1 MAKFPLQSIPEVQKD
16 EEWHKQNIVAFIM
29 NDQQYG
35 PMVSERLKD
44 IENYKLMDGILDAKQ
59 FTYITDMY
67 GIAAPA
73 RFVNWPMMNSRIE
86 LLAGELISQ
95 GLQFTTTVVNRDA
108 ISRKNEKKI
117 GIAAETVL
125 RPVRR
130 EIENVL
136 GMKIPDEDLGEEV
149 PKDIEEYSNYKF
161 RDAVE
166 VMIHHGL
173 HHLIEKY
180 KLPHVFKK
188 GFYDIAICN
197 KEFYKIYI
205 KDGDPF
211 VKRVDP
217 RNMIWD
223 KDSDEEFINESGFA
237 GDRQWYTINEIID
250 RIKLTKKQVE
260 KVEELG
266 RMEKSYFDNLGLE
279 FEFYRFDDAG
289 TLSICV
295 TEMQWRSIRMM
306 KYKIS
311 KNPYDP
317 ENDYYK
323 MMTDDYEPK
332 KDENV
337 ESFGFT
343 DVRKGILIGHDIIVD
358 WGRKSNQIRHADN
371 YQKTSLDYYG
381 IVKNNFTGS
390 SLSVVDALKNVQ
402 IFKNINMFNIER
414 ITAQGGGKAV
424 VYDVSQKPKGIP
436 LEDVF
441 YHAKNSGLVLINS
454 KQEGNKFIGGTQF
467 NQFPSIDFS
476 LSNSLQQLMNLN
488 MMLEETADRMTG
500 ISAARA
506 GINKSGDLV
515 GVNERN
521 VMQST
526 LITAPLY
533 DAHYAVVEQ
542 VLNGLANLMP
552 FAWANNGKMVNI
564 LGDLGWETT
573 KIDDSIAHDF
583 YGIYVKNNA
592 KEIGDRNMM
601 LGLIN
606 NYSNSGTIDP
616 IAAIRSVRMTSTT
629 EMENVLMNSLKE
641 TQAQSLQLQEA
652 SNNEAK
658 RANDL
663 LERKMTQEM
672 EIAKL
677 NSDTELQIA
686 RMNSDSNIAK
696 GDALNMSNERVNG
709 SKNQMKREELDFQ
722 YRMKMFED
730 NMKKQEQKAKPK
742 QPTKKPQAK

>member
-1 MAKFPLQSIPEVQKD
+1 MVQFPLQSIPENQKD
-16 EEWHKQNIVAFIM
+16 EEWHKQNIISIIQ
-29 NDQQYG
+29 NDDQYG
-35 PMVSERLKD
+35 PMVSERMKD
-44 IENYKLMDGILDAKQ
+44 IDNYKIFDGILDPKQ
-59 FTYITDMY
+59 FTYVTDMY

-86 LLAGELISQ
+86 LLAGELVSQ
-95 GLQFTTTVVNRDA
+95 GLQFTTMVVNRDA
-108 ISRKNEKKI
+108 IARKNEKKI
-117 GIAAETVL
+117 GIAVETVL
-125 RPVRR
+125 RPIRR
-130 EIENVL
+130 EIEGVL

-149 PKDIEEYSNYKF
+149 PKDVEEYSNYKF

-173 HHLIEKY
+173 SHLIEKY

-188 GFYDIAICN
+188 GFYDLAICN
-197 KEFYKIYI
+197 KAFYKVYI

-223 KDSDEEFINESGFA
+223 KDSDEEFIHESGFA
-237 GDRQWYTINEIID
+237 GDRTWYTINEIID
-250 RIKLTKKQVE
+250 RFKLTKKQVE
-260 KVEELG
+260 KLEELG
-266 RMEKSYFDNLGLE
+266 RHEKSYFDNLGLD
-279 FEFYRFDDAG
+279 FEFYRFDDSG
-289 TLSICV
+289 SMSICV

-306 KYKIS
+306 KYKVS
-311 KNPYDP
+311 PNPYDP
-317 ENDYYK
+317 DNDFYK
-323 MMTDDYEPK
+323 MMSDDYEPK
-332 KDENV
+332 KGENIQ
-337 ESFGFT
+337 SFGFT
-343 DVRKGILIGHDIIVD
+343 DVRKGVLIGHDLLID

-381 IVKNNFTGS
+381 IIKNNFTGS

-402 IFKNINMFNIER
+402 IFRNINFFHIER

-424 VYDVSQKPKGIP
+424 VYDVSQKPSKIP

-454 KQEGNKFIGGTQF
+454 KQEGNKYVGGTQF
-467 NQFPSIDFS
+467 NQFPQIDFS

-488 MMLEETADRMTG
+488 LMLEETADRMTG

-542 VLNGLANLMP
+542 VFNGLANLMP
-552 FAWANNGKMVNI
+552 FAWANSGKMVNI
-564 LGDLGWETT
+564 LGDLGLETT
-573 KIDDSIAHDF
+573 HIDDSIAHDF

-606 NYSNSGTIDP
+606 NYANSGVVDP
-616 IAAIRSVRMTSTT
+616 IAAIRAVRMTSTT
-629 EMENVLMNSLKE
+629 EMENMLVSSLKE
-641 TQAQSLQLQEA
+641 VQAKNLDLQEA
-652 SNNEAK
+652 SNAEQK

-663 LERKMTQEM
+663 LERKLKQEM
-672 EIAKL
+672 DIAQL
-677 NSDTELQIA
+677 NSDTELEVA
-686 RMNSDSNIAK
+686 RMTMDGGIAK
-696 GDALNMSNERVNG
+696 GESLNYSSERIAG
-709 SKNQMKREELDFQ
+709 SKNAMKEKELDFQ

-730 NMKKQEQKAKPK
+730 NMKKHEQKAKPK
-742 QPTKKPQAK
+742 PAAKKPQPK